1 MKYDVLKDD
10 HFEMVAD
17 ARLDTKH
24 RLTLGKIVGNRVTS
38 VTVYRNAH
46 GQLVLD
52 PMVSVPA
59 HEAWLFQNKRAL
71 SLLQKGTEDAKRGR
85 LVKAKE
91 DYSKY
96 ANDPEY

>member
-10 HFEMVAD
+10 NFEIVAD

-24 RLTLGKIVGNRVTS
+24 RLTLGKIVGNRVSS
-38 VTVYRNAH
+38 VRVYRNGH
-46 GQLVLD
+46 GQIMLD

-71 SLLQKGTEDAKRGR
+71 AHVQKGIDDAKHGR

-96 ANDPEY
+96 VEETEG

>member
-1 MKYDVLKDD
+1 MKYDVIKDTD
-10 HFEMVAD
+10 FRIVAD
-17 ARLDTKH
+17 ARVDTKR
-24 RLTLGKIVGNRVTS
+24 RLTLGKLVGTQVTS
-38 VTVYRNAH
+38 VRVYRNGH
-46 GQLVLD
+46 GQIMLD

-71 SLLQKGTEDAKRGR
+71 SLLQRGFDDAKHGR

-96 ANDPEY
+96 ATDSDH

>member
-1 MKYDVLKDD
+1 MKYAPLKDTD
-10 HFEMVAD
+10 FAIVAD

-24 RLTLGKIVGNRVTS
+24 RLTLGKIVGNHVTS
-38 VTVYRNAH
+38 VRVYRNGH
-46 GQLVLD
+46 GQLMLD

-71 SLLQKGTEDAKRGR
+71 ARVQQGLDDAKHGR

-96 ANDPEY
+96 VTETEG